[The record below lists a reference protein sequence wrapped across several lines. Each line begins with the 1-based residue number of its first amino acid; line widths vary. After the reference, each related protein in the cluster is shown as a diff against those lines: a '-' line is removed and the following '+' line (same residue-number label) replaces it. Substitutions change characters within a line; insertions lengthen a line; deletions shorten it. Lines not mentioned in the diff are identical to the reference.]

1 MAASLIGNLAV
12 LLSMDTASFEK
23 GNSHAQKLLRKTQ
36 RQFESIAKKING
48 VGQALSIGVTAPL
61 VAFGTVAVR
70 EANEAAAAMGQV
82 EAVLKSMGPVAG
94 KTAVELKKAADAFET
109 QSLFEADEILSKVTA
124 NLLTFG
130 NVSGDAF
137 DRAQQAALNMS
148 ARLGQDLQSSAIQV
162 GKALNDP
169 IKGMTALQRV
179 GVQFTA
185 TQRDQIKAFV
195 DGGQAAQAQAI
206 ILGELE
212 RQFGGAALAAQNT
225 DPFNK
230 SADAFR
236 QMAEQVGTALLPIIP
251 IFTDAIV
258 KMANAFSSLSPET
271 QKWVIIAAAAGA
283 ALGPLLIGISGLVS
297 ATGLLLPLF
306 IKLVPAVTA
315 LSRVLLLML
324 GNPIILGAAVVIGG
338 IYLAWK
344 NWDKIVAIVSRV
356 YNAVKSFI
364 ADKVLPILAALF
376 PPIAAV
382 VAIWENW
389 DQISAIVQRVY
400 TAVKTWIQDK
410 LNAVFNW
417 LKGKLEAV
425 GKWFFDLYNRVV
437 GNSYIPDMVD
447 EIGAQMARLD
457 AVMVAPIQAAT
468 GKAAEAFRD
477 LQQQTKGLLDRLF
490 PEAAALNQLRSEMAI
505 LEQAMQK
512 GILTAN
518 QYAAAL
524 QRLQSEGLS
533 DEPLSVL
540 EQGSL
545 VPSNDNVIDGLAA
558 SLLAIP
564 DAAARAN
571 ESLLMVAQSGINS
584 LADGL
589 TDVIMG
595 TASLGEV
602 FREVA
607 AQILAD
613 LIRIQIQKLLMD
625 TLGSALGLPGLGSFG
640 GARASG
646 GPVVRGKTYL
656 VGERGPE
663 LFSPGSSG
671 KVISNDNIDGIG
683 QGGPLIGNVTLAPGM
698 TRREGR
704 ETGLALGRAA
714 RDRLSYA
721 VRGRK

>member
-70 EANEAAAAMGQV
+70 EATEAAAAMGQV
-82 EAVLKSMGPVAG
+82 EAALKSMGPVAG
-94 KTAVELKKAADAFET
+94 KTAAELKKAADAFET

-195 DGGQAAQAQAI
+195 DGGQAAKAQAL

-344 NWDKIVAIVSRV
+344 NWDKIVAIVTRV

-364 ADKVLPILAALF
+364 VDKIVPILQFL
-376 PPIAAV
+376 PTPLAAV
-382 VAIWENW
+382 ISIWRNW
-389 DQISAIVQRVY
+389 DQIAAIVQRVY
-400 TAVKTWIQDK
+400 NAVKTWILDK
-410 LNAVFNW
+410 LNAIWDSVAKKIKWIGDKFAW
-417 LKGKLEAV
+417 LYDV
-425 GKWFFDLYNRVV
+425 VV

-457 AVMVAPIQAAT
+457 AVMVAPVQAAT
-468 GKAAEAFRD
+468 SKAAEAFRD

-490 PEAAALNQLRSEMAI
+490 PEAAELNQLRSEMAL
-505 LEQAMQK
+505 LEQAMRK
-512 GILTAN
+512 GILTAG

-524 QRLQSEGLS
+524 ERLQTEGLTN
-533 DEPLSVL
+533 EPLSFL

-545 VPSNDNVIDGLAA
+545 VPANENVVDGIAA
-558 SLLAIP
+558 SLSAIP

-571 ESLLMVAQSGINS
+571 ESLMMVAQSGINS

-589 TDVIMG
+589 TGVIMG
-595 TASLGEV
+595 TAKLGDV

-607 AQILAD
+607 AQIIAD

-625 TLGSALGLPGLGSFG
+625 TLGSALGLSGGSSFG
-640 GARASG
+640 GGLATG
-646 GPVVRGKTYL
+646 GPAIRGKTYL
-656 VGERGPE
+656 VGEKGPE
-663 LFSPGSSG
+663 LFSPGVSG
-671 KVISNDNIDGIG
+671 RVISNDNIGDMGNSA
-683 QGGPLIGNVTLAPGM
+683 PLIGNVTLAPGM

-704 ETGLALGRAA
+704 DTGLALARAA
-714 RDRLSYA
+714 RDRLAYVA
-721 VRGRK
+721 RGRK